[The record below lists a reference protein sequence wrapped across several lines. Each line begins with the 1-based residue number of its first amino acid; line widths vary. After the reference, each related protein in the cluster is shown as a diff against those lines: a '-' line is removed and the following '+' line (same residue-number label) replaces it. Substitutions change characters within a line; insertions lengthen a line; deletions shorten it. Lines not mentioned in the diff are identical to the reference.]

1 MRICAEE
8 WWSVLLWRY
17 FIKLRPVCTLIY
29 VGHFSRYCSKAAPST
44 PAQLHL
50 YSYHQPLPLPHP
62 QTPLPTGPSPCGTSM
77 CLHEIKT
84 SVEKQKGWGE
94 KARRT
99 GKGQGLNSS
108 LDSSNALWEGSANG
122 CTLSPTLGCLFKM
135 ADTDFHKLNVMLL
148 RTVEQK

>member
-62 QTPLPTGPSPCGTSM
+62 QTPCQRDHRPAGRQCVCMRSKLLWRSRR
-77 CLHEIKT
+77 
-84 SVEKQKGWGE
+84 VEVKKPE
-94 KARRT
+94 
-99 GKGQGLNSS
+99 GQGLNSS
-108 LDSSNALWEGSANG
+108 LDSSNALWEGSADG
-122 CTLSPTLGCLFKM
+122 CTLSPTLGCLFKT
-135 ADTDFHKLNVMLL
+135 ADTDFHKLNVKLL